1 MSLGVTYTAIPIK
14 NAGGHRFRVAELTYD
29 ATYAGGG
36 YALTAAALGLK
47 AIEYVSDG
55 AVSGAGDTGFVAQF
69 DKANSKMKILK
80 AGTADAP
87 FNEADTNQA
96 DLTTLKSHH
105 WVVGY

>member
-1 MSLGVTYTAIPIK
+1 MALGVTVKAIPIK
-14 NAGGHRFRVAELTYD
+14 DAGGHKFRIAELTYD

-36 YALTAAALGLK
+36 YALSAAALKLR

-55 AVSGAGDTGFVAQF
+55 AVSGSGDTGFVAQF

-80 AGTADAP
+80 AGTADSP
-87 FNEADTNQA
+87 LNEADTNQA
-96 DLTTLKSHH
+96 SLTGLKSHH